1 VSVLAG
7 AFGQQGMSFHLV
19 WYAFVFPNVGFTI
32 CTINIGEAV
41 MSEGILW
48 VGSAMT
54 IILVALWLFVGF
66 MHARAVWNKDILW
79 PGKDEDHDQ

>member
-1 VSVLAG
+1 
-7 AFGQQGMSFHLV
+7 M
-19 WYAFVFPNVGFTI
+19 FPNVGFTI
-32 CTINIGEAV
+32 ATINIGNAL

-54 IILVALWLFVGF
+54 ILLVVIYLFVGAS
-66 MHARAVWNKDILW
+66 HVRAVYKGHILW